1 MKSLIIA
8 TASAAL
14 LASPMFASAQAKNFE
29 GFKAELGAGYAQ
41 VKGNASGGTITP
53 VYYASSYT
61 GAADNLN
68 TPLFFLGLGYDY
80 AINDSWL
87 IGVGGTYAPF
97 NSNTGNQTI
106 TFSPYSPSGPSGA
119 NPVTARFWFNNAYSL
134 FVKPSY
140 VLDKDSTVYG
150 KVGYTG
156 LTSNSDKSST
166 ALTGMMFA
174 AGYSRNFDKNLYGFA
189 ELAYA
194 KYGDSSIPTNYFS
207 PSLVN
212 NGTISASAME
222 IKFGIGYKF

>member
-1 MKSLIIA
+1 MKHLITA
-8 TASAAL
+8 TVGAAL
-14 LASPMFASAQAKNFE
+14 LASPIFASAQAKNFE

-41 VKGNASGGTITP
+41 VKPSASGGTITP
-53 VYYASSYT
+53 YQSTYT
-61 GAADNLN
+61 TAADNLN

-97 NSNTGNQTI
+97 NSNTGNQSITI
-106 TFSPYSPSGPSGA
+106 SGGVNSIKSG
-119 NPVTARFWFNNAYSL
+119 RYWFNNAYSL

-156 LTSNSDKSST
+156 LTSNGDT
-166 ALTGMMFA
+166 ASVNLKGMMFA
-174 AGYSRNFDKNLYGFA
+174 AGYSRNFDNNLYGFA
-189 ELAYA
+189 EVAYA
-194 KYGDSSIPTNYFS
+194 KYGDGDIPTNYFAS
-207 PSLVN
+207 ALPNAIN
-212 NGTISASAME
+212 NGTVTASAME

>member
-1 MKSLIIA
+1 MKRLFIA
-8 TASAAL
+8 TL
-14 LASPMFASAQAKNFE
+14 GTVLMASPLFVAAQAKNFE

-41 VKGNASGGTITP
+41 VKPTASGGTISG
-53 VYYASSYT
+53 ASAYTTSYT
-61 GAADNLN
+61 TAADNLN

-97 NSNTGNQTI
+97 NSNTGNQSI
-106 TFSPYSPSGPSGA
+106 TTPAAGTVSG
-119 NPVTARFWFNNAYSL
+119 RYWFNNAYSL

-156 LTSNSDKSST
+156 LRSNGDT
-166 ALTGMMFA
+166 ATVNLTGMMFA
-174 AGYSRNFDKNLYGFA
+174 AGYTRNFDKNLYGFA
-189 ELAYA
+189 EVAYA
-194 KYGDSSIPTNYFS
+194 KYGDGSLPTNYFATS
-207 PSLVN
+207 VKTDAVN

-222 IKFGIGYKF
+222 INFGIGYKF

>member
-1 MKSLIIA
+1 MKRLFTA
-8 TASAAL
+8 TL
-14 LASPMFASAQAKNFE
+14 GTVLMASPLFVAAQAKNFE

-41 VKGNASGGTITP
+41 VKPTSSGGTISP
-53 VYYASSYT
+53 YYTYT
-61 GAADNLN
+61 AAADNLS

-87 IGVGGTYAPF
+87 VGVGGTYAPF
-97 NSNTGNQTI
+97 NSNTGNQSVTV
-106 TFSPYSPSGPSGA
+106 TSPLGTGA
-119 NPVTARFWFNNAYSL
+119 PTAGRYWFNNAYSL

-156 LTSNSDKSST
+156 LSSNGDT
-166 ALTGMMFA
+166 AKVNLKGMMFA

-189 ELAYA
+189 EVAYA
-194 KYGDSSIPTNYFS
+194 KYGDADLPTDYFAAKLGS
-207 PSLVN
+207 TAVN
-212 NGTISASAME
+212 NGTIAASAME

>member
-1 MKSLIIA
+1 MKHLI
-8 TASAAL
+8 TASVGAAL
-14 LASPMFASAQAKNFE
+14 LASPIFASAQAKNFE

-41 VKGNASGGTITP
+41 VKPSSSGGTISGTP
-53 VYYASSYT
+53 YATSYT
-61 GAADNLN
+61 AAADNLN

-87 IGVGGTYAPF
+87 VGVGGTYAPF
-97 NSNTGNQTI
+97 NSNTGNQTVTLSAPANTVI
-106 TFSPYSPSGPSGA
+106 SG
-119 NPVTARFWFNNAYSL
+119 RYWFNNAYSL

-156 LTSNSDKSST
+156 LTSNGDT
-166 ALTGMMFA
+166 ASINLKGMMFA

-189 ELAYA
+189 EVAYA
-194 KYGDSSIPTNYFS
+194 KYGDGDLPTNYFNKA
-207 PSLVN
+207 PLTGAVN

>member
-1 MKSLIIA
+1 MKRLLIA

-14 LASPMFASAQAKNFE
+14 LASPIFASAQAKNFE

-41 VKGNASGGTITP
+41 VKPSSSGGTISPYGLT
-53 VYYASSYT
+53 YT
-61 GAADNLN
+61 AAADNLN

-97 NSNTGNQTI
+97 NSNTGNQSVTI
-106 TFSPYSPSGPSGA
+106 AGSSTSG
-119 NPVTARFWFNNAYSL
+119 RYWFNKAYSL

-156 LTSNSDKSST
+156 LSSNGDT
-166 ALTGMMFA
+166 ATVDLKGMMFA

-189 ELAYA
+189 EVAYA
-194 KYGDSSIPTNYFS
+194 KYGDSDLPTNYFAS
-207 PSLVN
+207 KLPNAVN

>member
-1 MKSLIIA
+1 MKRLLIA

-14 LASPMFASAQAKNFE
+14 LASPIFASAQAKNFE
-29 GFKAELGAGYAQ
+29 GFKAELGAGLAQ
-41 VKGNASGGTITP
+41 VKPTASGGTITG
-53 VYYASSYT
+53 ASAFTTSYT
-61 GAADNLN
+61 TSADNLN

-97 NSNTGNQTI
+97 NSKTGDQSLTLNPLGKTI
-106 TFSPYSPSGPSGA
+106 PGRY
-119 NPVTARFWFNNAYSL
+119 WFNNAYSL

-156 LTSNSDKSST
+156 LST
-166 ALTGMMFA
+166 NGDTASVNLKGMMFA
-174 AGYSRNFDKNLYGFA
+174 AGYTRNFDKNLYGFA
-189 ELAYA
+189 EVAYA
-194 KYGDSSIPTNYFS
+194 KYGDGDLPTNYFAA
-207 PSLVN
+207 SLASTAVN
-212 NGTISASAME
+212 TGTVSASAME